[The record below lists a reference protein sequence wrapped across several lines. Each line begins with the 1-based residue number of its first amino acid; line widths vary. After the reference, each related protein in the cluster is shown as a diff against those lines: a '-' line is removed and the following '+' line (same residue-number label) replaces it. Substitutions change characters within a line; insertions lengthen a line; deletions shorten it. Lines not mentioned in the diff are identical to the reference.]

1 MAAAGLAAGFLLVFL
16 SKIPVLGG
24 ETEAA
29 ATATNT
35 ATTLNTN
42 SVVVEA
48 MKKNLSAAAE
58 KDLVASP
65 MIGEMVLLSDV
76 PDEAFATGALGKGI
90 AIRPTVG
97 EVYAPAN
104 ATVTLLFPTQHAIG
118 LTTENGTEI
127 LIHVGMDTV
136 QLDGKGFTSHVQQGD
151 KVVAGQLLLEFDIDF
166 IQKAGYEII
175 TPIIVTNS
183 NDYLDVITTKEATL
197 ADGDYL
203 LTVIA

>member
-1 MAAAGLAAGFLLVFL
+1 VVGLAAGFLLVFL
-16 SKIPVLGG
+16 SKIPVLYG